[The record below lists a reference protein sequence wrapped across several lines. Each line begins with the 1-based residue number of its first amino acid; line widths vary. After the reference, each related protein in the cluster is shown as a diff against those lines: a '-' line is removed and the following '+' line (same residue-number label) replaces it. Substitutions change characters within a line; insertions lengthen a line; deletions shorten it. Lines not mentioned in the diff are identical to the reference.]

1 MGYVFINVIY
11 QIRHVWQ
18 DQVYDWYLKWYKVS
32 ITLISVDRYEAIWSS
47 NNWHWSVLKH
57 PPIRILDIKY
67 LSDMTHPWEWYPWDI
82 SRGLETETT
91 SSLKSLHVFRRK
103 CSHHCCSCMAFFIII
118 FIVIILNF
126 IITYHNFD
134 IIECKA
140 ASDLILIG
148 KLKLKRKGKFI
159 HSIKIWICLPK

>member
-1 MGYVFINVIY
+1 MFFINVIY

-67 LSDMTHPWEWYPWDI
+67 LSNPSMRMIPVGYFEK
-82 SRGLETETT
+82 TETT

-148 KLKLKRKGKFI
+148 KLKLMRKWKFI

>member
-67 LSDMTHPWEWYPWDI
+67 LSNPSMRMIPVGYFEGTWNRNNVFIEESPC
-82 SRGLETETT
+82 LQKKVF
-91 SSLKSLHVFRRK
+91 SSLLFLHGLFHYHIH
-103 CSHHCCSCMAFFIII
+103 SHYFE
-118 FIVIILNF
+118 L
-126 IITYHNFD
+126 YHNFY

-148 KLKLKRKGKFI
+148 KLKWKFI

>member
-67 LSDMTHPWEWYPWDI
+67 LSNPSMRMIPVGYFEGTWNRNNVFIEESPC
-82 SRGLETETT
+82 LQKKVF
-91 SSLKSLHVFRRK
+91 SSLLFLHGLFHYHIH
-103 CSHHCCSCMAFFIII
+103 SHY
-118 FIVIILNF
+118 LEL
-126 IITYHNFD
+126 YHNL
-134 IIECKA
+134 
-140 ASDLILIG
+140 S
-148 KLKLKRKGKFI
+148 
-159 HSIKIWICLPK
+159 